1 MGKNKRLKSNPKKS
15 TKGRA
20 HPTPFSKPKGI
31 SKSAASPS
39 TKHGKSTTTTTSS
52 KPTPKK
58 QHTAPTIPFSPRDSI
73 LLIGDGDL
81 SFASSLIS
89 HHKAQHLTATVYEDS
104 LPTLREKYP
113 HVDENIKV
121 IEEGG
126 GAIKYGVDATKM
138 KAWTTGKNGRGEGVM
153 DRIFFNFPHVGGKST
168 DVNRQVRYNQEL
180 LVAFFQR
187 ALPSLSPRH
196 GASIIVTLFEG
207 HPYTLWNIRDLGRH
221 AGLEVERSFRFQ
233 AGAYPGYRHARTLGM
248 VRGGGGWKG
257 EEREA
262 RSYVFVRRGEGA
274 VMGVGKRKRGE
285 SSDEEEEEEEDG
297 GEGEGWSD
305 DGGEDGVE
313 EEENG
318 GGVEAEDEAEDD
330 EPERGDSAADIERAN
345 GDENVESS
353 EGD

>member
-1 MGKNKRLKSNPKKS
+1 MGKNKRLKSNPKKN

-31 SKSAASPS
+31 SKSAPSPS
-39 TKHGKSTTTTTSS
+39 TKHGKSTTTTTTTS

-58 QHTAPTIPFSPRDSI
+58 QHTAPTIPFSPRDTI

-89 HHKAQHLTATVYEDS
+89 HHKTQHLTATVYEDS
-104 LPTLREKYP
+104 LTTLREKYP

-126 GAIKYGVDATKM
+126 GVIKYGVDATKM
-138 KAWTTGKNGRGEGVM
+138 KAWTTGKNGRGEGIM

-233 AGAYPGYRHARTLGM
+233 AGAYPGYRHARTLG
-248 VRGGGGWKG
+248 VVKGGGGGKG

-262 RSYVFVRRGEGA
+262 RSYVFVRKGEGA
-274 VMGVGKRKRGE
+274 VQGVGKRKRGGE
-285 SSDEEEEEEEDG
+285 SSDEDEDEEEDG
-297 GEGEGWSD
+297 GEGEGWSED
-305 DGGEDGVE
+305 EGEDGGER

-318 GGVEAEDEAEDD
+318 GGVEAENGIKDD
-330 EPERGDSAADIERAN
+330 EPADDESVN

>member
-1 MGKNKRLKSNPKKS
+1 MGKNKRLKSNPKKN
-15 TKGRA
+15 TKSRA

-31 SKSAASPS
+31 SKSAPSPS
-39 TKHGKSTTTTTSS
+39 TKHGKSTTTTTTTSS

-58 QHTAPTIPFSPRDSI
+58 QHTAPTIPFSPRDTI

-89 HHKAQHLTATVYEDS
+89 HHKTQHLTATVYEDS
-104 LPTLREKYP
+104 LTTLREKYP

-126 GAIKYGVDATKM
+126 GVIKYGVDATKM
-138 KAWTTGKNGRGEGVM
+138 KPWTTGKNGRGEGVM

-168 DVNRQVRYNQEL
+168 DVNRQVRTPR
-180 LVAFFQR
+180 LVLPTR
-187 ALPSLSPRH
+187 AP
-196 GASIIVTLFEG
+196 VTVTAARRIDHR

-274 VMGVGKRKRGE
+274 VQGVGKRKRGE
-285 SSDEEEEEEEDG
+285 SSDEEDEEGDG
-297 GEGEGWSD
+297 GEGERWSD
-305 DGGEDGVE
+305 DGEE

-318 GGVEAEDEAEDD
+318 GEVEAENGADDD
-330 EPERGDSAADIERAN
+330 EPEGGDSAADIERAN
-345 GDENVESS
+345 GDKNVESS